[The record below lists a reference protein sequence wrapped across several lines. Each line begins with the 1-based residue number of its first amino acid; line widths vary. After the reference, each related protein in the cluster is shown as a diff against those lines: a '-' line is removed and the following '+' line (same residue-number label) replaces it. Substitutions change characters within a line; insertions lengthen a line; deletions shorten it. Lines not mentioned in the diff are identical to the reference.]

1 MSKESGLAAVRAAA
15 DTASTAVR
23 VSAESVE
30 KIAVPAEPATAAAA
44 AGETAPAANS
54 TANERLR
61 AKKIIGSEA
70 AVGREALAQYFAFDT
85 DMSAEQAIAALEKAP
100 KAEAKQASR
109 LDRAMEGYRPQVDTV
124 ESGGETSSRVA
135 GLNAAV
141 TRELKKIGKSPKQP
155 LN

>member
-15 DTASTAVR
+15 ETASTAER
-23 VSAESVE
+23 VNVA
-30 KIAVPAEPATAAAA
+30 AAAEPAAAQAALAATAA
-44 AGETAPAANS
+44 AGETSPATGSA
-54 TANERLR
+54 TNERLR
-61 AKKIIGSEA
+61 AKTIIGSDA

-100 KAEAKQASR
+100 KAEAKQPSR
-109 LDRAMEGYRPQVDTV
+109 LDRAMEGYQPRVDTV
-124 ESGGETSSRVA
+124 EAGSETASRVA

-141 TRELKKIGKSPKQP
+141 TRELKKIGKQP